1 MANKLALGLVIGGAV
16 SATVGNAFK
25 DVEGRIKKLE
35 ATGAKARVM
44 QRQIGD
50 TIRLRN
56 EWKTAHDSGAAGA
69 SMLLTRLNATAT
81 TAPAINLLR
90 IEENLSAAWQRLAG
104 TYVENLPWL
113 ECAERYDRPHTFHYM
128 DPPYWQ
134 TAGYGVDFP
143 FENYE
148 RMADFMRRCKGKVMV
163 SINDHPDI
171 RRVFEGFH
179 FETTEIRYTTTNQRQ
194 GKAEVTGELIVMN
207 WEQEALGG
215 LF

>member
-1 MANKLALGLVIGGAV
+1 MLVQNPGRFPFAGSGSHRERNRIGSTAKHQRAARLSGLLDGDSMQV
-16 SATVGNAFK
+16 
-25 DVEGRIKKLE
+25 GRIFP
-35 ATGAKARVM
+35 
-44 QRQIGD
+44 GD
-50 TIRLRN
+50 RAVVDRSI
-56 EWKTAHDSGAAGA
+56 EPSHGH
-69 SMLLTRLNATAT
+69 TAT
-81 TAPAINLLR
+81 TAPEINLLR
-90 IEENLSAAWQRLAG
+90 IEENLSAASQRLSG

-128 DPPYWQ
+128 DPPHWQ

-143 FENYE
+143 FDNYE

-171 RRVFEGFH
+171 RRVFDGFH

-207 WEQEALGG
+207 WEPEALGG